1 MNDTEI
7 QKLWLNEYQRLEK
20 NAEGSRDS
28 ISVPFALLELYD
40 KLSDREKQ
48 QIEPV
53 LAEWLMSDDS
63 KTRYDARFIARKRN
77 IRSLKPAAESAIAK
91 LAGQPDAGV
100 RFEVELLKSF
110 VRECSKP
117 VRRSFPGVN
126 GISNPPD
133 PCADTMND
141 AEIQQL
147 WLNEYQRLIKNAE
160 GSRDSMSVPF
170 ALVKLYDKLSDR
182 EKQQIEPILAE
193 WLVSDDGKNRYCARF
208 IAGERKVRSLK
219 AAVER
224 SIAKL
229 IGQPGPGVRFEV
241 ELLESL
247 VRELSE

>member
-1 MNDTEI
+1 
-7 QKLWLNEYQRLEK
+7 
-20 NAEGSRDS
+20 
-28 ISVPFALLELYD
+28 
-40 KLSDREKQ
+40 
-48 QIEPV
+48 
-53 LAEWLMSDDS
+53 
-63 KTRYDARFIARKRN
+63 
-77 IRSLKPAAESAIAK
+77 
-91 LAGQPDAGV
+91 
-100 RFEVELLKSF
+100 
-110 VRECSKP
+110 
-117 VRRSFPGVN
+117 
-126 GISNPPD
+126 
-133 PCADTMND
+133 MND
-141 AEIQQL
+141 AEIQKL

-193 WLVSDDGKNRYCARF
+193 WLVSDDDNNRYDAQF

-229 IGQPGPGVRFEV
+229 IRQSGPGVRFEV